1 MEDGL
6 VRVPLGPC
14 TCPGTPHEQDEVYL
28 RPKLGMARALAIIR
42 TLPVND
48 IAVTEMQLAL
58 GYARFGIESWNLSNG
73 TGKPMEVDGEHLTRF
88 AEEDPRA
95 IVVAMR
101 GDDLYSEEVMAPLR
115 SMAAASSPT
124 SSTTDETS
132 ATNGTKSSTKR
143 RKRSKQSSTSTTPT
157 ADTETTTESPA
168 GDSSS

>member
-6 VRVPLGPC
+6 VQVLLGPC
-14 TCPGTPHEQDEVYL
+14 TCPGTPHERDEVYL
-28 RPKLGMARALAIIR
+28 RPKLGMARALAIIK

-48 IAVTEMQLAL
+48 MAVTEMQLAL

-73 TGKPMEVDGEHLTRF
+73 TGQPMEVDGEHLTRF

-124 SSTTDETS
+124 SATTDATSASTGTPPSTT
-132 ATNGTKSSTKR
+132 R
-143 RKRSKQSSTSTTPT
+143 RKRSRPSSTSTTPT
-157 ADTETTTESPA
+157 DDTVTITASLD
-168 GDSSS
+168 GGSSS